1 MCLPELG
8 SLLASSGGWTVK
20 CGAKWR
26 DKVKVEKALNS
37 HLLTAVGFGPFHQ
50 IRCQLSA
57 LVCTVCVSNRS
68 VQCLAFSA
76 MVNDT
81 VDIAAHILDFNLDAS
96 TSLPQSQNQTLP
108 HSSSSNTLK
117 LATTKKQQQKVRDQL
132 AKQEQQQVQQN
143 AGNSHILPNSAE
155 NLSWT
160 FFEHVSTLDKQLRGD
175 EELSSTDTNGCHLM
189 STSPM
194 QAYAIQENVDARL
207 LLNNAGPTQET
218 ILRKQNGYAPLSTAI
233 TTTVNHCAKVCD
245 PIHSQQTT
253 DLIQQQH
260 QQQNGTAAT
269 ELQLESAT
277 TFQFTSPTATFKR
290 KKQQQQLQKQ
300 QQQQFEHHQYHNN
313 NNNNCVSNQTVTAT
327 VINNSLAIEES
338 QSKSKS
344 PSRASVESGSNVQQH
359 ATTTATTSIILN
371 GIGVAAITKATK
383 AITVDDIL
391 TIGGGGAAGYI
402 GSSAKTTATTTNIR
416 TPRTNRTLPRIA
428 TTTTTP
434 RAAYAAD
441 KLDLVVGNHS
451 HNKRQRATAK
461 VKQAAQQQQRQL
473 ALQQHALPKSMTAG
487 AAGGGSSS
495 ATGSGNSSNHSNSNN
510 NNNNNSNTLHKANSI
525 LMDSLGAHLELVGW
539 RKKCLYGLLVLL
551 MLLIITNLVLTL
563 WILKVMEFTTDGMGQ
578 LKIVPGGIQLT
589 GQALIMDMLRASTI
603 RSRHGQPIAIES
615 SRNFSIN
622 TRDANGMLENHLF
635 LGHDKLECLAKEIRI
650 NDTNGRNLFSVN
662 QNEVT
667 IGAHALRIDGEG
679 GAIFRESIQTPH
691 VRAEPGRELRLES
704 PTRQLELTAAKDINL
719 QSRAGAI
726 EVAALKDV
734 RLSALDGS
742 VSAAPG
748 ICENPYAKSA
758 YGAATA
764 TRSATESRPFASCLP
779 AVRLL
784 ERQTIPGRA
793 AFDMRRR

>member
-1 MCLPELG
+1 
-8 SLLASSGGWTVK
+8 
-20 CGAKWR
+20 
-26 DKVKVEKALNS
+26 
-37 HLLTAVGFGPFHQ
+37 
-50 IRCQLSA
+50 
-57 LVCTVCVSNRS
+57 
-68 VQCLAFSA
+68 
-76 MVNDT
+76 
-81 VDIAAHILDFNLDAS
+81 
-96 TSLPQSQNQTLP
+96 
-108 HSSSSNTLK
+108 
-117 LATTKKQQQKVRDQL
+117 
-132 AKQEQQQVQQN
+132 
-143 AGNSHILPNSAE
+143 
-155 NLSWT
+155 
-160 FFEHVSTLDKQLRGD
+160 
-175 EELSSTDTNGCHLM
+175 M
-189 STSPM
+189 STSPT
-194 QAYAIQENVDARL
+194 QTYAIHEDVDARL
-207 LLNNAGPTQET
+207 LISHSGPTQET
-218 ILRKQNGYAPLSTAI
+218 ISRKQNGFAPLST
-233 TTTVNHCAKVCD
+233 TTIPTANHCAKVCD

-253 DLIQQQH
+253 DLIQKQQSDA
-260 QQQNGTAAT
+260 AAT
-269 ELQLESAT
+269 ELQLESAA

-290 KKQQQQLQKQ
+290 KKQQQTQKQQQQQ
-300 QQQQFEHHQYHNN
+300 QQQQFEHQFHNN
-313 NNNNCVSNQTVTAT
+313 NNNCGGNQTVAAT
-327 VINNSLAIEES
+327 VINNSLATEAS
-338 QSKSKS
+338 KQPKSKS
-344 PSRASVESGSNVQQH
+344 PNRNSAESGNVQH
-359 ATTTATTSIILN
+359 AATVSTSIILN
-371 GIGVAAITKATK
+371 GIGVAATTKATKATK

-391 TIGGGGAAGYI
+391 AIGGGGSGVAGAHNNTI
-402 GSSAKTTATTTNIR
+402 TTTKPTTSLR
-416 TPRTNRTLPRIA
+416 TPRNRTLPRIA

-441 KLDLVVGNHS
+441 NLDLVGS
-451 HNKRQRATAK
+451 HTGKAPLNGHNRRQRATAK
-461 VKQAAQQQQRQL
+461 VKQPPQQQQQQQQQQQRQPT
-473 ALQQHALPKSMTAG
+473 LQQHALPKRMTAG
-487 AAGGGSSS
+487 AAGGSSS
-495 ATGSGNSSNHSNSNN
+495 ASGSGNSSNHSSNSNSNN
-510 NNNNNSNTLHKANSI
+510 NNNHSNTLHKENSA

-742 VSAAPG
+742 LRLESAKILMPNLRTAQPPPLGAPQSRDHLHRVFQLCACSNGKLFLAAPHS
-748 ICENPYAKSA
+748 ICAGDDS
-758 YGAATA
+758 TVC
-764 TRSATESRPFASCLP
+764 R
-779 AVRLL
+779 
-784 ERQTIPGRA
+784 
-793 AFDMRRR
+793 